1 MIDMNAV
8 TFGYG
13 GRPLFEGL
21 SLSLRPGSCYG
32 LLGLNGAGKTSL
44 LKLAA
49 GALLPLSGTIEAF
62 GRDPGK
68 RSAAH
73 LADLYFV
80 PEDPL
85 APEMTVDRWLRRIAV
100 FRPAFDTPRF
110 RLLLKEFALDEV
122 GKISAWSY
130 GQRKKFA
137 IAGAIASGARLLLLD
152 EPTNGL
158 DIPGKTQFRRVL
170 SSMVE
175 ADKVVVVSTHQ
186 VRDLE
191 NLMDPIVVVHQGH
204 VVFEAAVET
213 LTAALSS
220 ARLSE
225 LSGHRVVSAR
235 RDALGWHALLAEP
248 GPALDIELLFE
259 TAISSPDRLN
269 LALAGQ
275 ELSAFNPQEAL
286 A

>member
-1 MIDMNAV
+1 MINMNAV

-21 SLSLRPGSCYG
+21 TLSLRPGTCYG

-49 GALLPLSGTIEAF
+49 GALLPSAGSIEAF
-62 GRDPGK
+62 GREPGK

-73 LADLYFV
+73 LADLCFV

-85 APEMTVDRWLRRIAV
+85 APEMTVDRWLDRIAV
-100 FRPAFDTPRF
+100 FRPAFDRQRF
-110 RLLLKEFALDEV
+110 STLLQEFGLDGK

-137 IAGAIASGARLLLLD
+137 LAGAIASGARLLLLD

-170 SSMVE
+170 SSMLE
-175 ADKVVVVSTHQ
+175 ADRVTVVSTHQ

-204 VVFEAAVET
+204 VVFEAAIDA
-213 LTAALSS
+213 LAATLSS
-220 ARLSE
+220 VRLPDLADRPVVAARQ
-225 LSGHRVVSAR
+225 
-235 RDALGWHALLAEP
+235 DALGWHALLAEP

-259 TAISSPDRLN
+259 AAIASPGRL
-269 LALAGQ
+269 AVAMAGG
-275 ELSAFNPQEAL
+275 ELPSYDTREAL

>member
-1 MIDMNAV
+1 MITMNAV

-13 GRPLFEGL
+13 GRPLFEDL
-21 SLSLRPGSCYG
+21 SLSLKPGTCYG

-49 GALLPLSGTIEAF
+49 GALLPSGGSIEAF
-62 GRDPGK
+62 GREPGK

-73 LADLYFV
+73 LADLCFV

-85 APEMTVDRWLRRIAV
+85 APEMTVDRWLARIAL
-100 FRPAFDTPRF
+100 FRPAFDAQQF
-110 RLLLKEFALDEV
+110 SDLLREFSLDGK
-122 GKISAWSY
+122 GKISTWSY

-137 IAGAIASGARLLLLD
+137 IAAAIASGARLLLLD

-170 SSMVE
+170 SSMLD
-175 ADKVVVVSTHQ
+175 ADKVIVVSTHQ

-191 NLMDPIVVVHQGH
+191 NLMDPIVVVDQGH
-204 VVFEAAVET
+204 VVFEVTIDALAAT
-213 LTAALSS
+213 LSS
-220 ARLSE
+220 VRLPD
-225 LSGHRVVSAR
+225 LAGRPVVAAR
-235 RDALGWHALLAEP
+235 RDALGWHALVAEP

-259 TAISSPDRLN
+259 AAIASPDRLAVAMAGRD
-269 LALAGQ
+269 LA
-275 ELSAFNPQEAL
+275 AFDPQEAL

>member
-1 MIDMNAV
+1 MLIMNAV

-13 GRPLFEGL
+13 GRPLFEDL
-21 SLSLRPGSCYG
+21 SLSLKPGTCYG

-49 GALLPLSGTIEAF
+49 GALLPSGGSIEVF
-62 GRDPGK
+62 GREPGK

-73 LADLYFV
+73 LADLCFV

-85 APEMTVDRWLRRIAV
+85 APEMTVERWLARIAL

-110 RLLLKEFALDEV
+110 LALLQELGLDGK

-137 IAGAIASGARLLLLD
+137 LAGAIASGARLLLLD

-158 DIPGKTQFRRVL
+158 DIPGKTQFRRIL
-170 SSMVE
+170 SSMLD
-175 ADKVVVVSTHQ
+175 ADKVIVVSTHQ

-191 NLMDPIVVVHQGH
+191 NLMDPIVVVHQGQ
-204 VVFEAAVET
+204 VVFEASIDSLA
-213 LTAALSS
+213 AALSS
-220 ARLSE
+220 TRLSE
-225 LSGHRVVSAR
+225 LAGRKVVAAR
-235 RDALGWHALLAEP
+235 QDALGWHALLAEP

-259 TAISSPDRLN
+259 AVIAVPDRVAAAMVGGN
-269 LALAGQ
+269 LPSFD
-275 ELSAFNPQEAL
+275 SAEAL
-286 A
+286 V